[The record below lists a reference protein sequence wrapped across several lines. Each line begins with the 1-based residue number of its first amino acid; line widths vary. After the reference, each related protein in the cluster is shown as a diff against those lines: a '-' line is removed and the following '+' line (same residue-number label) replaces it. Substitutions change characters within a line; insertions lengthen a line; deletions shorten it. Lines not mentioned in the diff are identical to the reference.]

1 MNVKRAALVCF
12 HACPLAAPG
21 QGKAGGM
28 NVYVRQLAAALGKQG
43 IEVDVFT
50 RRHQGAEN
58 SIEQI
63 AANAR
68 VIHLSGGGPDVPMD
82 RLFDSLPE
90 FLAEVHAFQRQN
102 QLEYQVVH
110 SHYWLSGWVGRQLAR
125 SLGIPHVL
133 TFHTLSLIKQQ
144 SRPGE
149 VEPPDRQLVE
159 RELAAS
165 ASRIV
170 GFSPHERD
178 ALVRLYGAD
187 SDNIVLA
194 PCGVDLS
201 LFRPMD
207 QKMARQR
214 LGLNGQKVVL
224 FVGRVEPL
232 KGLDLLLQAA
242 AQMEAGQAVKVMVVG
257 GIEEGDTEVSRLQ
270 DSARDLGIDRVIEF
284 VGRVDQDEL
293 PFYYNAADVCVM
305 PSYYESFG
313 MAALEAMACGTPVVA
328 SRVGGLPTVVHH
340 GHTGFLKSWRCPEAF
355 ANSLDMI
362 VSSEDLQHS
371 MGKAARK
378 RAEDMSWENVAA
390 RIVDVYRAAVPE
402 GP

>member
-1 MNVKRAALVCF
+1 MNVNRAALVCF
-12 HACPLAAPG
+12 HACPLAVPG

-28 NVYVRQLAAALGKQG
+28 NVYVRQLAAALGKHG

-50 RRHQGAEN
+50 RRHQGSEN

-63 AANAR
+63 AAKAR

-82 RLFDSLPE
+82 RLFDSLPL
-90 FLAEVHAFQRQN
+90 FLAEVEAFQRQN

-110 SHYWLSGWVGRQLAR
+110 SHYWLSGWVGRQVAR

-144 SRPGE
+144 SRSGE
-149 VEPPDRQLVE
+149 VEPPARQSVE

-214 LGLNGQKVVL
+214 LGLNGEKVVL

-242 AQMEAGQAVKVMVVG
+242 AQMETGQAVKVMVVG

-328 SRVGGLPTVVHH
+328 SRVGGLSTVVHH

-362 VSSEDLQHS
+362 LSSEDLQDS

>member
-1 MNVKRAALVCF
+1 MNVNRAALVCF
-12 HACPLAAPG
+12 HACPLAVPG

-28 NVYVRQLAAALGKQG
+28 NVYVRQLAAALGKHG

-50 RRHQGAEN
+50 RQHQGAEN

-68 VIHLSGGGPDVPMD
+68 VIHLPGGAPDVPMD

-90 FLAEVHAFQRQN
+90 FLAEVEAFQRRN

-144 SRPGE
+144 SRSGE
-149 VEPPDRQLVE
+149 VEPPARQSVE

-214 LGLNGQKVVL
+214 LGLNGEKVVL

-242 AQMEAGQAVKVMVVG
+242 AQMETGQAVKVMVVG

-293 PFYYNAADVCVM
+293 PIYYNAADVCVM

-328 SRVGGLPTVVHH
+328 SRVGGLSTVVHH

-362 VSSEDLQHS
+362 LSSEDLQDS

-378 RAEDMSWENVAA
+378 RAEGMSWENVAA

>member
-1 MNVKRAALVCF
+1 MNVKRTALVCF

-28 NVYVRQLAAALGKQG
+28 NVYVRQLAAALGKHG

-50 RRHQGAEN
+50 RQHQGAEN

-82 RLFDSLPE
+82 RLFDSLPL
-90 FLAEVHAFQRQN
+90 FLAEVEVFQRRN

-125 SLGIPHVL
+125 SLGIPQVL

-149 VEPPDRQLVE
+149 VEPPARQSVE
-159 RELAAS
+159 RELVAS

-187 SDNIVLA
+187 SDNIVLV

-214 LGLNGQKVVL
+214 LGLNGEKVVL

-242 AQMEAGQAVKVMVVG
+242 AQMETGQAVKVMVVG
-257 GIEEGDTEVSRLQ
+257 GIEEGDTEVNRLQ

-293 PFYYNAADVCVM
+293 PIYYNAADVCVM

-328 SRVGGLPTVVHH
+328 SRVGGLSTVVHH

-362 VSSEDLQHS
+362 LSSEDLQDS

-378 RAEDMSWENVAA
+378 RAEGMSWENVAA

-402 GP
+402 RP

>member
-1 MNVKRAALVCF
+1 LNVKRAALVCF

-50 RRHQGAEN
+50 RCHQGAEN

-68 VIHLSGGGPDVPMD
+68 VIHLSGGAPDVPMD

-90 FLAEVHAFQRQN
+90 FLAEVEEFQRQN

-144 SRPGE
+144 SRSGE
-149 VEPPDRQLVE
+149 VEPPTRQSME

-207 QKMARQR
+207 QEMARQR
-214 LGLNGQKVVL
+214 LGLNGEKVVL

-242 AQMEAGQAVKVMVVG
+242 AQMETGQAVKVMVVG
-257 GIEEGDTEVSRLQ
+257 GIEEGDTEVCRLQ
-270 DSARDLGIDRVIEF
+270 DSARDLGVDRVIEF

-328 SRVGGLPTVVHH
+328 SRVGGLSTVVHH

-362 VSSEDLQHS
+362 ISSEDLQDS

-390 RIVDVYRAAVPE
+390 RIVDVYRAAVPDR
-402 GP
+402 P